1 MTNSATLIPHKVTK
15 TDRPDGTIILES
27 GYDLGPVAR
36 CTGDWLHDW
45 AAAAPDRVFLAERS
59 GAGWRTV
66 TYSQALDMVRSIA
79 GHLLARD
86 LGPDK
91 PILIISGNS
100 IDHGLLS
107 LAAQYVGVP
116 TVPVA
121 EQYSLIPAA
130 LPRLDYVAKL
140 VKPGMVYASDAT
152 EYSLAFGLDSLSETD
167 KLSSLPGDS
176 GATDFNSFLKPSTAD
191 VDAAFAQI
199 TPDTLAKI
207 LMTSGS
213 TSDPKGVLTTQK
225 MMTTNQAQLAQ
236 ALPFV
241 TARPPQLVDWL
252 PWNHV
257 FGGSHNFNLMLANGG
272 SLYIDE
278 GKPAAGMFDK
288 TLANLR
294 EISGT
299 ISFNVPV
306 GFAQLVTALKADK
319 QLRERYFAQ
328 LDMIFYAGASLPQ
341 ATWAELERLAMETRG
356 KLPLINSSWGLTET
370 APAALLQHEPAKG
383 AGIVGVPLPGVKV
396 KLIPDAD
403 GRCDVRVAGPTITK
417 GYHHNPEKSADAF
430 DEEGFFVTGDAMRF
444 VDPNDP
450 TRGLMFDGRM
460 SEDFKLMTGTWVR
473 AARLRLDLLAALA
486 PYVTDLV
493 LTGQGREEVG
503 MLLVPNHATIK
514 AQGWTVSDDAGAM
527 ICPPLMEKIGA
538 VMKGLAAKNTG
549 SASRVT
555 GAVILTDPPSMG
567 DGEVTAKGNLN
578 FPKMLMRRAELV
590 GRIYDP
596 ADAARISAI

>member
-1 MTNSATLIPHKVTK
+1 MTNSSNLIPHKVIR
-15 TDRPDGTIILES
+15 TDRPDGSILLES

-36 CTGDWLHDW
+36 CTGDWLHEW
-45 AAAAPDRVFLAERS
+45 AASAPDRVFLAERS
-59 GAGWRTV
+59 GSGWRTV
-66 TYSQALDMVRSIA
+66 SYSQALEMVRSIA
-79 GHLLARD
+79 GHLLSRD
-86 LGPDK
+86 LGPEK
-91 PILIISGNS
+91 PILIVSGNS

-152 EYSLAFGLDSLSETD
+152 QYAGAFGLESLSSAE
-167 KLSSLPGDS
+167 KLSSLPGAT
-176 GATDFNSFLKPSTAD
+176 GATDFTSLLTPSDAD
-191 VDAAFAQI
+191 VDAAFAKI

-213 TSDPKGVLTTQK
+213 TSDPKGVLTSQK

-241 TARPPQLVDWL
+241 TARHPQLVDWL

-278 GKPAAGMFDK
+278 GKPAPGMFDK

-306 GFAQLVTALKADK
+306 GFAQLVSALNDDK
-319 QLRERYFAQ
+319 QLRDRYFAE

-356 KLPLINSSWGLTET
+356 QLPLINSSWGLTET

-417 GYHHNPEKSADAF
+417 GYHDNPAKTAEAF
-430 DEEGFFVTGDAMRF
+430 DEEGFFVTGDAMRLI
-444 VDPNDP
+444 DP
-450 TRGLMFDGRM
+450 TDPARGLMFDGRM

-473 AARLRLDLLAALA
+473 AAQLRLDLLAALA
-486 PYVTDLV
+486 PYVSDLV

-503 MLLVPNHATIK
+503 MLLIPNRATIA
-514 AQGWTVSDDAGAM
+514 AQGWDVSDDGGALV
-527 ICPPLMEKIGA
+527 CAPLMDKIGA
-538 VMKGLAAKNTG
+538 VMKELAAKTTG
-549 SASRVT
+549 SAARVT
-555 GAVILTDPPSMG
+555 GAVIMADIPSMG

-578 FPKMLMRRAELV
+578 FPKILMRRADLV
-590 GRIYDP
+590 NRIYDR
-596 ADAARISAI
+596 ADPARISAV

>member
-1 MTNSATLIPHKVTK
+1 MTNSSNLIPHKVIR
-15 TDRPDGTIILES
+15 TDRPDGSILLES

-36 CTGDWLHDW
+36 CTGDWLHEW
-45 AAAAPDRVFLAERS
+45 AASAPDRVFLAERS
-59 GAGWRTV
+59 GSGWRTV
-66 TYSQALDMVRSIA
+66 SYSQALEMVRSIA
-79 GHLLARD
+79 GHLLSRD
-86 LGPDK
+86 LGPEK
-91 PILIISGNS
+91 PILIVSGNS

-152 EYSLAFGLDSLSETD
+152 QYAGAFGLESLSSAE
-167 KLSSLPGDS
+167 KLSSLPDAT
-176 GATDFNSFLKPSTAD
+176 GATDFTSLLTPSDAD
-191 VDAAFAQI
+191 VDAAFAKI

-213 TSDPKGVLTTQK
+213 TSDPKGVLTSQK

-278 GKPAAGMFDK
+278 GKPAPGMFDK

-306 GFAQLVTALKADK
+306 GFAQLVSALNDDK
-319 QLRERYFAQ
+319 QLRDRYFAE

-417 GYHHNPEKSADAF
+417 GYHDNPAKTAEAF
-430 DEEGFFVTGDAMRF
+430 DEEGFFVTGDAMRLI
-444 VDPNDP
+444 DP
-450 TRGLMFDGRM
+450 TDPARGLMFDGRM

-473 AARLRLDLLAALA
+473 AAQLRLDLLAALA
-486 PYVTDLV
+486 PYVSDLV

-503 MLLVPNHATIK
+503 MLLIPNRATIA
-514 AQGWTVSDDAGAM
+514 AQGWDVSDDGGALV
-527 ICPPLMEKIGA
+527 CAPLMDKIGA
-538 VMKGLAAKNTG
+538 VMKELAAKTTG
-549 SASRVT
+549 SAARVT
-555 GAVILTDPPSMG
+555 GAVIMADIPSMG

-578 FPKMLMRRAELV
+578 FPKILMRRADLV
-590 GRIYDP
+590 NRIYDR
-596 ADAARISAI
+596 ADPARISAV

>member
-79 GHLLARD
+79 GNLLSRD

-152 EYSLAFGLDSLSETD
+152 EYSLAFGLDSLSETE
-167 KLSSLPGDS
+167 KLSSLPGET

-191 VDAAFAQI
+191 VDTAFAQI

-278 GKPAAGMFDK
+278 GKPAVGMFDK

-319 QLRERYFAQ
+319 QLCERYFAQ

-473 AARLRLDLLAALA
+473 AAQLRLDLLAALA
-486 PYVTDLV
+486 PYVADLV

-527 ICPPLMEKIGA
+527 ICAPLMEKIGA
-538 VMKGLAAKNTG
+538 VMKDLAAKNTG

-578 FPKMLMRRAELV
+578 FPKMLMRRAALV

-596 ADAARISAI
+596 ADAARISVN

>member
-86 LGPDK
+86 LGPEK

-140 VKPGMVYASDAT
+140 VKPSMVYASDAT
-152 EYSLAFGLDSLSETD
+152 EYSLAFGLDSLSETE
-167 KLSSLPGDS
+167 KLSSLPGET

-191 VDAAFAQI
+191 VAAAFAQI

-341 ATWAELERLAMETRG
+341 ATWAELERLAMKTRG

-473 AARLRLDLLAALA
+473 AAQLRLDLLAALA

-538 VMKGLAAKNTG
+538 VMKDLAAKTTG

-596 ADAARISAI
+596 ADAARISAN

>member
-1 MTNSATLIPHKVTK
+1 MTNSANLLPHKVTR

-36 CTGDWLHDW
+36 CTGDWLHTW

-66 TYSQALDMVRSIA
+66 TYSQALEMVRAIA
-79 GHLLARD
+79 GHLLSRD
-86 LGPDK
+86 LGPEK

-100 IDHGLLS
+100 VDHGLLS

-140 VKPGMVYASDAT
+140 VKPGMVYASDGGT
-152 EYSLAFGLDSLSETD
+152 YSCAFGLDSLAGVE
-167 KLSSLPGDS
+167 KLSSVPGDT
-176 GATDFNSFLKPSTAD
+176 GATDFNSFLTPSGSD
-191 VDAAFAQI
+191 VDAAFAKI

-383 AGIVGVPLPGVKV
+383 AGIVGVPLPGVTV
-396 KLIPDAD
+396 KLIPDDD

-417 GYHHNPEKSADAF
+417 GYHDNPEKSAEAF
-430 DEEGFFVTGDAMRF
+430 DEEGFFVTGDAMRLI
-444 VDPNDP
+444 DPNDP
-450 TRGLMFDGRM
+450 ARGLMFDGRM

-473 AARLRLDLLAALA
+473 AAQLRLDLLAALA
-486 PYVTDLV
+486 PYVSDLV

-514 AQGWTVSDDAGAM
+514 AEGWQVSDDAGAM

-538 VMKGLAAKNTG
+538 VMKELAAKTTG

-555 GAVILTDPPSMG
+555 GAILLTDLPSMG

-578 FPKMLMRRAELV
+578 FPKMLMRRADLV
-590 GRIYDP
+590 ARIYDT
-596 ADAARISAI
+596 ADGARISAD

>member
-1 MTNSATLIPHKVTK
+1 MTKSSNLRPHKVIR
-15 TDRPDGTIILES
+15 TDRPDGAILLES

-36 CTGDWLHDW
+36 CTGDWLHNW
-45 AAAAPDRVFLAERS
+45 AAKAPDRVFLAERS
-59 GAGWRTV
+59 GDGWRTV
-66 TYSQALDMVRSIA
+66 SYAQALEMVRSIA
-79 GHLLARD
+79 GHLLSRD
-86 LGPDK
+86 LGPER
-91 PILIISGNS
+91 PILIVSGNS

-140 VKPGMVYASDAT
+140 VNPGMVYASDAT
-152 EYSLAFGLDSLSETD
+152 QYAGAFGLESLSGAE
-167 KLSSLPGDS
+167 KLSSSPDAT
-176 GATDFNSFLKPSTAD
+176 GATDFKSLLTPNDAD

-199 TPDTLAKI
+199 TLDTLAKI

-213 TSDPKGVLTTQK
+213 TSDPKGVLTSQK

-241 TARPPQLVDWL
+241 TERPPQLVDWL

-278 GKPAAGMFDK
+278 GKPAPGLFDK

-306 GFAQLVTALKADK
+306 GFAQLVTALNADK
-319 QLRERYFAQ
+319 QLRERYFAE

-356 KLPLINSSWGLTET
+356 QLPLINSSWGLTET

-396 KLIPDAD
+396 KLIPDSD
-403 GRCDVRVAGPTITK
+403 GRYDVRVAGPTITK
-417 GYHHNPEKSADAF
+417 GYHDNPAKTAEAF
-430 DEEGFFVTGDAMRF
+430 DEEGFFITGDAMRL

-450 TRGLMFDGRM
+450 ARGLMFDGRM

-473 AARLRLDLLAALA
+473 AGQLRLDLLAALA
-486 PYVTDLV
+486 PYVSDLV
-493 LTGQGREEVG
+493 LTGQGRDEVG
-503 MLLVPNHATIK
+503 MLLVPNRATIA
-514 AQGWTVSDDAGAM
+514 AQGWDVSDDFGAL
-527 ICPPLMEKIGA
+527 ICAPLMDKIGT
-538 VMKGLAAKNTG
+538 VMRELATKTSG
-549 SASRVT
+549 SAARVT
-555 GAVILTDPPSMG
+555 GAVIMTDLPSMG

-578 FPKMLMRRAELV
+578 FPKILMRRANLV
-590 GRIYDP
+590 DRIYDKS
-596 ADAARISAI
+596 DAGQISAG

>member
-1 MTNSATLIPHKVTK
+1 MTDSSNLRPHKVIR
-15 TDRPDGTIILES
+15 TDRPDGSILLES

-45 AAAAPDRVFLAERS
+45 AAKAPDRVFLAERS
-59 GAGWRTV
+59 GNGWRTV
-66 TYSQALDMVRSIA
+66 SYAQALEMVRSIA
-79 GHLLARD
+79 GHLLSRD
-86 LGPDK
+86 LGPER
-91 PILIISGNS
+91 PILIVSGNS

-140 VKPGMVYASDAT
+140 VSPGLVYASDAAQ
-152 EYSLAFGLDSLSETD
+152 YAGALGLESLSGAE
-167 KLSSLPGDS
+167 KLSSSPGAT
-176 GATDFNSFLKPSTAD
+176 GATDFRRLLTPNDAD

-213 TSDPKGVLTTQK
+213 TSDPKGVLTSQK

-241 TARPPQLVDWL
+241 TKRPPQLVDWL

-278 GKPAAGMFDK
+278 GKPAPGLFDK

-306 GFAQLVTALKADK
+306 GFAQLVTALNADK
-319 QLRERYFAQ
+319 QLRERYFAE

-356 KLPLINSSWGLTET
+356 QLPLINSSWGLTET

-417 GYHHNPEKSADAF
+417 GYHDNPAKTADAF
-430 DEEGFFVTGDAMRF
+430 DEEGFFITGDAMRF

-450 TRGLMFDGRM
+450 ARGLMFDGRM

-473 AARLRLDLLAALA
+473 AGQLRLDLLAALA
-486 PYVTDLV
+486 PYVSDLV

-503 MLLVPNHATIK
+503 MLLVPNRATIA
-514 AQGWTVSDDAGAM
+514 AQGWDVSDDFGAL
-527 ICPPLMEKIGA
+527 ICAPLMEKVGT
-538 VMKGLAAKNTG
+538 VMKDLAAKTSG
-549 SASRVT
+549 SAARVT
-555 GAVILTDPPSMG
+555 GAVIMTDLPSMG
-567 DGEVTAKGNLN
+567 DGEVTVKGNLN
-578 FPKMLMRRAELV
+578 FPKILMRRANLV
-590 GRIYDP
+590 DRIYDKS
-596 ADAARISAI
+596 DAAQISAD

>member
-1 MTNSATLIPHKVTK
+1 MTNSSNLIPHKVIR
-15 TDRPDGTIILES
+15 TDRPDGSILLES

-36 CTGDWLHDW
+36 CTGDWLHEW
-45 AAAAPDRVFLAERS
+45 AASAPDRVFLAERS
-59 GAGWRTV
+59 GSGWRTV
-66 TYSQALDMVRSIA
+66 SYSQALEMVRSIA
-79 GHLLARD
+79 GHLLSRD
-86 LGPDK
+86 LGPEK
-91 PILIISGNS
+91 PILIVSGNS

-152 EYSLAFGLDSLSETD
+152 QYAGAFGLESLSSAE
-167 KLSSLPGDS
+167 KLSSLPGAT
-176 GATDFNSFLKPSTAD
+176 GATDFTSLLTPSDAD
-191 VDAAFAQI
+191 VDAAFAKI

-213 TSDPKGVLTTQK
+213 TSDPKGVLTSQK

-236 ALPFV
+236 ALPLV

-278 GKPAAGMFDK
+278 GKPAPGMFDK

-306 GFAQLVTALKADK
+306 GFAQLVSALNDDK
-319 QLRERYFAQ
+319 QLRDRYFAE

-417 GYHHNPEKSADAF
+417 GYHDNPAKTAEAF
-430 DEEGFFVTGDAMRF
+430 DEEGFFVTGDAMRLI
-444 VDPNDP
+444 DP
-450 TRGLMFDGRM
+450 TDPARGLMFDGRM

-473 AARLRLDLLAALA
+473 AAQLRLDLLAALA
-486 PYVTDLV
+486 PYVSDLV

-503 MLLVPNHATIK
+503 MLLIPNRATIA
-514 AQGWTVSDDAGAM
+514 AQGWDVSDDGGALV
-527 ICPPLMEKIGA
+527 CAPLMDKIGA
-538 VMKGLAAKNTG
+538 VMKELAAKTTG
-549 SASRVT
+549 SAARVT
-555 GAVILTDPPSMG
+555 GAVIMADIPSMG

-578 FPKMLMRRAELV
+578 FPKILMRRADLV
-590 GRIYDP
+590 NRIYDR
-596 ADAARISAI
+596 ADPARISAV

>member
-1 MTNSATLIPHKVTK
+1 MTNSSNLRPHKVIR
-15 TDRPDGTIILES
+15 TDRPDGSILLES

-45 AAAAPDRVFLAERS
+45 AAKTPDRVFLAERS
-59 GAGWRTV
+59 GNGWRTV
-66 TYSQALDMVRSIA
+66 SYAQALEMVRSIA
-79 GHLLARD
+79 GHLLSRD
-86 LGPDK
+86 LGPER
-91 PILIISGNS
+91 PILIVSGNS

-130 LPRLDYVAKL
+130 LSRLDYVAKL
-140 VKPGMVYASDAT
+140 VSPGMVYASDAAQ
-152 EYSLAFGLDSLSETD
+152 YAGALGLESLSGAE
-167 KLSSLPGDS
+167 KLSSSPGAT
-176 GATDFNSFLKPSTAD
+176 GATDFRSLLTPSEAD

-213 TSDPKGVLTTQK
+213 TSDPKGVLTSQK

-241 TARPPQLVDWL
+241 TERPPQLVDWL

-278 GKPAAGMFDK
+278 GKPAPGLFDK

-306 GFAQLVTALKADK
+306 GFAQLVTALNADK
-319 QLRERYFAQ
+319 QLRERYFAE

-356 KLPLINSSWGLTET
+356 QLPLINSSWGLTET

-417 GYHHNPEKSADAF
+417 GYHDNPAKTADAF
-430 DEEGFFVTGDAMRF
+430 DEEGFFITGDAMRF

-450 TRGLMFDGRM
+450 ARGLMFDGRM

-473 AARLRLDLLAALA
+473 AGQLRLDLLAALA
-486 PYVTDLV
+486 PYVSDLV

-503 MLLVPNHATIK
+503 MLLVPNRATIA
-514 AQGWTVSDDAGAM
+514 AQGWDVSDDFGAL
-527 ICPPLMEKIGA
+527 ICAPLMENVGA
-538 VMKGLAAKNTG
+538 VMKDLAAKTSG
-549 SASRVT
+549 SAARVT
-555 GAVILTDPPSMG
+555 GAVIMTDLPSMG

-578 FPKMLMRRAELV
+578 FPKILMRRANLV
-590 GRIYDP
+590 DRIYDKS
-596 ADAARISAI
+596 DAAQISAD

>member
-79 GHLLARD
+79 GHLLSRD

-130 LPRLDYVAKL
+130 LPRLDYVAEL

-152 EYSLAFGLDSLSETD
+152 EYSLAFGLDSLSETE
-167 KLSSLPGDS
+167 KLSSLPGET

-191 VDAAFAQI
+191 VDTAFAQI

-473 AARLRLDLLAALA
+473 AAQLRLDLLAALA

-527 ICPPLMEKIGA
+527 ICAPLMEKIGA
-538 VMKGLAAKNTG
+538 VMKDLAAKNTG

-578 FPKMLMRRAELV
+578 FPKMLMRRAALV

-596 ADAARISAI
+596 ADAACISAN

>member
-1 MTNSATLIPHKVTK
+1 MTNSSTLIPHKVIR
-15 TDRPDGTIILES
+15 TDRPDGSILLES
-27 GYDLGPVAR
+27 GYDLGHVAR
-36 CTGDWLHDW
+36 CTGDWLHEW
-45 AAAAPDRVFLAERS
+45 AASAPNRVFLAERS
-59 GAGWRTV
+59 GSGWRTV
-66 TYSQALDMVRSIA
+66 SYSQALEMVRSIA
-79 GHLLARD
+79 GHLLSRD
-86 LGPDK
+86 LGPEK
-91 PILIISGNS
+91 PILIVSGNS

-140 VKPGMVYASDAT
+140 VRPGMVYASDAT
-152 EYSLAFGLDSLSETD
+152 QYAGAFGLESLSSAE
-167 KLSSLPGDS
+167 KLSSLPGAT
-176 GATDFNSFLKPSTAD
+176 GATDFNGLLTPSDAD
-191 VDAAFAQI
+191 VDAAFAKI
-199 TPDTLAKI
+199 TPETLAKI

-213 TSDPKGVLTTQK
+213 TSDPKGVLTSQK

-278 GKPAAGMFDK
+278 GKPAPGMFDK

-306 GFAQLVTALKADK
+306 GFAQLVSALNDDK
-319 QLRERYFAQ
+319 QLRDRYFAE

-356 KLPLINSSWGLTET
+356 QLPLINSSWGLTET

-417 GYHHNPEKSADAF
+417 GYHDNPAKTAEAF
-430 DEEGFFVTGDAMRF
+430 DEEGFFITGDAMRLI
-444 VDPNDP
+444 DP
-450 TRGLMFDGRM
+450 TDPARGLMFDGRM

-473 AARLRLDLLAALA
+473 AAQLRLDLLAALA
-486 PYVTDLV
+486 PYVSDLV

-503 MLLVPNHATIK
+503 MLLIPNRATIA
-514 AQGWTVSDDAGAM
+514 AQGWDVSDDGGAL
-527 ICPPLMEKIGA
+527 ICAPLMDKIGA
-538 VMKGLAAKNTG
+538 VMKELAAKTTG
-549 SASRVT
+549 SAARVT
-555 GAVILTDPPSMG
+555 GAVIMADIPSMG
-567 DGEVTAKGNLN
+567 DGEATAKGNLN
-578 FPKMLMRRAELV
+578 FPKILMRRADLV
-590 GRIYDP
+590 NRIYDR
-596 ADAARISAI
+596 ADPARISAV

>member
-1 MTNSATLIPHKVTK
+1 MTDSSNLRPHKVIR
-15 TDRPDGTIILES
+15 TDRPDGSILLES
-27 GYDLGPVAR
+27 GYDLGTVAR

-45 AAAAPDRVFLAERS
+45 AAKAPDRVFLAERS
-59 GAGWRTV
+59 GNGWRTV
-66 TYSQALDMVRSIA
+66 SYAQALEMVRSIA
-79 GHLLARD
+79 GHLLSRD
-86 LGPDK
+86 LGPER
-91 PILIISGNS
+91 PILIVSGNS

-140 VKPGMVYASDAT
+140 VSPGLVYASDAAQ
-152 EYSLAFGLDSLSETD
+152 YAGALGLESLSGAE
-167 KLSSLPGDS
+167 KLSSSPGAT
-176 GATDFNSFLKPSTAD
+176 GATDFRRLLTPNDAD

-213 TSDPKGVLTTQK
+213 TSDPKGVLTSQK

-241 TARPPQLVDWL
+241 TKRPPQLVDWL

-278 GKPAAGMFDK
+278 GKPAPGLFDK

-306 GFAQLVTALKADK
+306 GFAQLVTALNADK
-319 QLRERYFAQ
+319 QLRERYFAE

-356 KLPLINSSWGLTET
+356 QLPLINSSWGLTET

-417 GYHHNPEKSADAF
+417 GYHDNPAKTADAF
-430 DEEGFFVTGDAMRF
+430 DEEGFFITGDAMRF

-450 TRGLMFDGRM
+450 ARGLMFDGRM

-473 AARLRLDLLAALA
+473 AGQLRLDLLAALA
-486 PYVTDLV
+486 PYVSDLV

-503 MLLVPNHATIK
+503 MLLVPNRATIA
-514 AQGWTVSDDAGAM
+514 AQGWDVSDDFGAL
-527 ICPPLMEKIGA
+527 ICAPLMEKVGT
-538 VMKGLAAKNTG
+538 VMKDLAAKTSG
-549 SASRVT
+549 SAARVT
-555 GAVILTDPPSMG
+555 GAVIMTDPPSMG

-578 FPKMLMRRAELV
+578 FPKILMRRANLV
-590 GRIYDP
+590 NRIYDKS
-596 ADAARISAI
+596 DAAQISAD

>member
-1 MTNSATLIPHKVTK
+1 MTNSSNLIPHKVIR
-15 TDRPDGTIILES
+15 TDRPDGSILLES

-36 CTGDWLHDW
+36 CTGDWLHEW
-45 AAAAPDRVFLAERS
+45 AASAPDRVFLAERS
-59 GAGWRTV
+59 GSGWRTV
-66 TYSQALDMVRSIA
+66 SYSQALEMVRSIA
-79 GHLLARD
+79 GHLLSRD
-86 LGPDK
+86 LGPEK
-91 PILIISGNS
+91 PILIVSGNS

-121 EQYSLIPAA
+121 DQYSLIPAA

-152 EYSLAFGLDSLSETD
+152 QYAGAFGLESLSSAE
-167 KLSSLPGDS
+167 KLSSLPGAT
-176 GATDFNSFLKPSTAD
+176 GATDFTSLLTPSDAD
-191 VDAAFAQI
+191 VDAAFAKI

-213 TSDPKGVLTTQK
+213 TSDPKGVLTSQK

-278 GKPAAGMFDK
+278 GKPAPGMFDK

-306 GFAQLVTALKADK
+306 GFAQLVSALNDDK
-319 QLRERYFAQ
+319 QLRDRYFAE

-356 KLPLINSSWGLTET
+356 QLPLINSSWGLTET

-417 GYHHNPEKSADAF
+417 GYHDNPAKTAEAF
-430 DEEGFFVTGDAMRF
+430 DEEGFFVTGDAMRLI
-444 VDPNDP
+444 DP
-450 TRGLMFDGRM
+450 TDPARGLMFDGRM

-473 AARLRLDLLAALA
+473 AAQLRLDLLAALA
-486 PYVTDLV
+486 PYVSDLV

-503 MLLVPNHATIK
+503 MLLIPNRATIA
-514 AQGWTVSDDAGAM
+514 AQGWDVSDDGGALV
-527 ICPPLMEKIGA
+527 CAPLMDKIGA
-538 VMKGLAAKNTG
+538 VMKELAAKTTG
-549 SASRVT
+549 SAARVT
-555 GAVILTDPPSMG
+555 GAVIMADIPSMG

-578 FPKMLMRRAELV
+578 FPKILMRRADLV
-590 GRIYDP
+590 NRIYDR
-596 ADAARISAI
+596 ADPARISAV

>member
-1 MTNSATLIPHKVTK
+1 MTNSSNLIPHKVIR
-15 TDRPDGTIILES
+15 TDRPDGSILLES

-36 CTGDWLHDW
+36 CTGDWLHEW
-45 AAAAPDRVFLAERS
+45 AASAPDRVFLAERS
-59 GAGWRTV
+59 GSGWRTV
-66 TYSQALDMVRSIA
+66 SYSQALEMVRSIA
-79 GHLLARD
+79 GHLLSRD
-86 LGPDK
+86 LGPEK
-91 PILIISGNS
+91 PILIVSGNS

-152 EYSLAFGLDSLSETD
+152 QYAGAFGLESLSSAE
-167 KLSSLPGDS
+167 KLSSLPGAT
-176 GATDFNSFLKPSTAD
+176 GATDFTSLLTPSDAD
-191 VDAAFAQI
+191 VDAAFAKI

-213 TSDPKGVLTTQK
+213 TSDPKGVLTSQK

-278 GKPAAGMFDK
+278 GKPAPGMFDK

-306 GFAQLVTALKADK
+306 GFAQLVSALNDDK
-319 QLRERYFAQ
+319 QLRDRYFAE

-356 KLPLINSSWGLTET
+356 QLPLINSSWGLTET

-417 GYHHNPEKSADAF
+417 GYHDNPAKTAEAF
-430 DEEGFFVTGDAMRF
+430 DEEGFFVTGDAMRLI
-444 VDPNDP
+444 DP
-450 TRGLMFDGRM
+450 TDPARGLMFDGRM

-473 AARLRLDLLAALA
+473 AAQLRLDLLAALA
-486 PYVTDLV
+486 PYVSDLV

-503 MLLVPNHATIK
+503 MLLIPNRATIA
-514 AQGWTVSDDAGAM
+514 AQGWDVSDDGGALV
-527 ICPPLMEKIGA
+527 CAPLMDKIGA
-538 VMKGLAAKNTG
+538 VMKELAAKTTG
-549 SASRVT
+549 SAARVT
-555 GAVILTDPPSMG
+555 GAVIMADIPSMG
-567 DGEVTAKGNLN
+567 DGEATAKGNLN
-578 FPKMLMRRAELV
+578 FPKILMRRADLV
-590 GRIYDP
+590 TRIYDR
-596 ADAARISAI
+596 ADPARISAV

>member
-79 GHLLARD
+79 GHLLSRD

-107 LAAQYVGVP
+107 LAAQYIGVP

-152 EYSLAFGLDSLSETD
+152 EYSLAFGLDSLSETE

-191 VDAAFAQI
+191 VDTAFAQI

-207 LMTSGS
+207 LLTSGS

-306 GFAQLVTALKADK
+306 GFAQLVTALKTDK

-473 AARLRLDLLAALA
+473 AAQLRLDLLAALA

-527 ICPPLMEKIGA
+527 ICAPLMEKIGA
-538 VMKGLAAKNTG
+538 VMKDLAAKNTG

-596 ADAARISAI
+596 ADAARISAN

>member
-91 PILIISGNS
+91 PILIISGNN

-152 EYSLAFGLDSLSETD
+152 EYSLAFGLDSLSETE

-176 GATDFNSFLKPSTAD
+176 GATDFNSFLSPSTAD

-473 AARLRLDLLAALA
+473 AAQLRLDLLAALA

>member
-1 MTNSATLIPHKVTK
+1 MTVSPNLRPHKVIR
-15 TDRPDGTIILES
+15 TDRPDGSILLES

-45 AAAAPDRVFLAERS
+45 AAKAPDRVFLAERS
-59 GAGWRTV
+59 CKGWRTV
-66 TYSQALDMVRSIA
+66 SYAQALEMVRSIA
-79 GHLLARD
+79 GHLLSRD
-86 LGPDK
+86 LGPER
-91 PILIISGNS
+91 PILIVSGNS

-140 VKPGMVYASDAT
+140 VSPGMVYASDAAQ
-152 EYSLAFGLDSLSETD
+152 YAGALGLESLSGAE
-167 KLSSLPGDS
+167 KLSSSPGTT
-176 GATDFNSFLKPSTAD
+176 GATDFRSLLTPNEAD

-213 TSDPKGVLTTQK
+213 TSDPKGVLTSQK

-241 TARPPQLVDWL
+241 TERPPKLVDWL

-278 GKPAAGMFDK
+278 GKPAPGLFDK

-306 GFAQLVTALKADK
+306 GFAQLVTALNADK
-319 QLRERYFAQ
+319 QLRERYFAE

-356 KLPLINSSWGLTET
+356 QLPLINSSWGLTET

-417 GYHHNPEKSADAF
+417 GYHDNPAKTADAF
-430 DEEGFFVTGDAMRF
+430 DEEGFFITGDAMRF

-450 TRGLMFDGRM
+450 ARGLKFDGRM

-473 AARLRLDLLAALA
+473 AGQLRLDLLAALA
-486 PYVTDLV
+486 PYVSDLV

-503 MLLVPNHATIK
+503 MLLVPNRATIA
-514 AQGWTVSDDAGAM
+514 AQGWDVSDDFGAL
-527 ICPPLMEKIGA
+527 ICAPLMEKVGA
-538 VMKGLAAKNTG
+538 VMKELAAKTSG
-549 SASRVT
+549 SAARVT
-555 GAVILTDPPSMG
+555 GAVIMTDLPSMG

-578 FPKMLMRRAELV
+578 FPKILMRRANLV
-590 GRIYDP
+590 DRIYDKS
-596 ADAARISAI
+596 DAAQISAD

>member
-1 MTNSATLIPHKVTK
+1 MTNSSNLIPHKVIR
-15 TDRPDGTIILES
+15 TDRPDGSILLES

-36 CTGDWLHDW
+36 CTGDWLHEW
-45 AAAAPDRVFLAERS
+45 AASAPDRVFLAERS
-59 GAGWRTV
+59 GSGWRTV
-66 TYSQALDMVRSIA
+66 SYSQALEMVRSIA
-79 GHLLARD
+79 GHLLSRD
-86 LGPDK
+86 LGPEK
-91 PILIISGNS
+91 PILIVSGNS

-152 EYSLAFGLDSLSETD
+152 QYAGAFGLESLSSAE
-167 KLSSLPGDS
+167 KLSSLPGAT
-176 GATDFNSFLKPSTAD
+176 GATDFTSLLTPSDAD
-191 VDAAFAQI
+191 VDAAFAKI

-213 TSDPKGVLTTQK
+213 TSDPKGVLTSQK

-278 GKPAAGMFDK
+278 GKPAPGMFDK

-306 GFAQLVTALKADK
+306 GFAQLVSALNDDK
-319 QLRERYFAQ
+319 QLRDRYFAE

-356 KLPLINSSWGLTET
+356 QLPLINSSWGLTET

-417 GYHHNPEKSADAF
+417 GYHDNPAKTAEAF
-430 DEEGFFVTGDAMRF
+430 DEEGFFVTGDAMRLI
-444 VDPNDP
+444 DP
-450 TRGLMFDGRM
+450 TDPARGLMFDGRM

-473 AARLRLDLLAALA
+473 AAQLRLDLLAALA
-486 PYVTDLV
+486 PYVSDLV

-503 MLLVPNHATIK
+503 MLLIPNRATIA
-514 AQGWTVSDDAGAM
+514 AQGWDVSDDGGALV
-527 ICPPLMEKIGA
+527 CAPLMDKIGA
-538 VMKGLAAKNTG
+538 VMKELAAKTTG
-549 SASRVT
+549 SAARVT
-555 GAVILTDPPSMG
+555 GAVIMADIPSMG

-578 FPKMLMRRAELV
+578 FPKILMRRADLV
-590 GRIYDP
+590 NRIYDR
-596 ADAARISAI
+596 ADPARISAV

>member
-1 MTNSATLIPHKVTK
+1 MTDSSNLRPHKVIR
-15 TDRPDGTIILES
+15 TDRPDGSILLES

-45 AAAAPDRVFLAERS
+45 AAKAPDRVFLAERS
-59 GAGWRTV
+59 GNGWRTV
-66 TYSQALDMVRSIA
+66 SYAQALEMVRSIA
-79 GHLLARD
+79 GHLLSRD
-86 LGPDK
+86 LGPER
-91 PILIISGNS
+91 PILIVSGNS

-130 LPRLDYVAKL
+130 LSRLDYVAKL
-140 VKPGMVYASDAT
+140 VSPGMVYASDAT
-152 EYSLAFGLDSLSETD
+152 QYAGALGLESLSGAE
-167 KLSSLPGDS
+167 KLSSSPGAT
-176 GATDFNSFLKPSTAD
+176 GATDFRSLLTPSEAD

-213 TSDPKGVLTTQK
+213 TSDPKGVLTSQK
-225 MMTTNQAQLAQ
+225 MMATNQAQLAQ

-241 TARPPQLVDWL
+241 TERPPKLVDWL

-278 GKPAAGMFDK
+278 GKPAPGLFDK

-306 GFAQLVTALKADK
+306 GFAQLVTALNADK
-319 QLRERYFAQ
+319 QLRERYFAE

-356 KLPLINSSWGLTET
+356 QLPLINSSWGLTET

-417 GYHHNPEKSADAF
+417 GYHDNPAKTADAF
-430 DEEGFFVTGDAMRF
+430 DEEGFFITGDAMRF

-450 TRGLMFDGRM
+450 ARGLMFDGRM

-473 AARLRLDLLAALA
+473 AGQLRLDLLAALA
-486 PYVTDLV
+486 PYVSDLV

-503 MLLVPNHATIK
+503 MLLVPNRATIA
-514 AQGWTVSDDAGAM
+514 AQGWDVSDDFGAL
-527 ICPPLMEKIGA
+527 ICAPLMEKVGA
-538 VMKGLAAKNTG
+538 VMKDLAAKTSG
-549 SASRVT
+549 SAARVT
-555 GAVILTDPPSMG
+555 GAVIMTDPPSMG

-578 FPKMLMRRAELV
+578 FPKILMRRANLV
-590 GRIYDP
+590 NRIYDKS
-596 ADAARISAI
+596 DAAQISAD

>member
-152 EYSLAFGLDSLSETD
+152 EYSLAFGLDSLSETE
-167 KLSSLPGDS
+167 KLSSLPGET
-176 GATDFNSFLKPSTAD
+176 GATDFNSFVSPSTAD

-473 AARLRLDLLAALA
+473 AAQLRLDLLAALA

-514 AQGWTVSDDAGAM
+514 AQGWKVSDDAGAM